1 MKHWRSIL
9 VLLLT
14 FLAGAAVGALAVR
27 TAVRAEVEQAQA
39 HPEKSQIVL
48 ERSFV
53 RRLELDDRQQA
64 KLHDILSDSRNQL
77 DQIHHTI
84 QPRVSTVLRST
95 DEQIAAM
102 LTSDQL
108 VRYEHFKRQ
117 NHPFWRLLQRPS
129 PKAGGKP
136 NPGGANSHA
145 P

>member
-9 VLLLT
+9 VLVLT
-14 FLAGAAVGALAVR
+14 FLAGAAVGALGVR

-39 HPEKSQIVL
+39 HPEKSQILL
-48 ERSFV
+48 EHSFV

-64 KLHDILSDSRNQL
+64 RLHDILTDSRHQL
-77 DQIHHTI
+77 DEIHHAV
-84 QPRVSTVLRST
+84 QPRVNNVLRAT
-95 DEQIAAM
+95 DEQVAAL
-102 LTSDQL
+102 LTSEQL

-136 NPGGANSHA
+136 NPGGAA
-145 P
+145 PRSQ